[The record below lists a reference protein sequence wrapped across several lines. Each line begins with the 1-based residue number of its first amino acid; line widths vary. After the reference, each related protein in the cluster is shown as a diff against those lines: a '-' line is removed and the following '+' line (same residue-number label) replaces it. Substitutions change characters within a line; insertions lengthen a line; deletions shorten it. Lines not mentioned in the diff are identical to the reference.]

1 MRSTNNFNYWK
12 LKSWPLEKKS
22 KEELSNQVECFL
34 DYAEKEW
41 KIKEKQRTKISK
53 ILWLNNSEK
62 KRFLER
68 FFRKNWKEIDIWDK
82 QEIEKILKKKQYT
95 G

>member
-1 MRSTNNFNYWK
+1 M
-12 LKSWPLEKKS
+12 
-22 KEELSNQVECFL
+22 

-53 ILWLNNSEK
+53 ILWLSNSEK

-68 FFRKNWKEIDIWDK
+68 FFKKNWKEIDIWDK

>member
-1 MRSTNNFNYWK
+1 MKNKYRYTVSNEILIIFIYNIFK
-12 LKSWPLEKKS
+12 MAIRHKS
-22 KEELSNQVECFL
+22 KEELLNQAEWFL

-53 ILWLNNSEK
+53 ILWLSNSEK

-68 FFRKNWKEIDIWDK
+68 FFRKNWK
-82 QEIEKILKKKQYT
+82 
-95 G
+95 

>member
-1 MRSTNNFNYWK
+1 MKNKYRYTVSNEILIIFIYNIFKITIRH
-12 LKSWPLEKKS
+12 KS
-22 KEELSNQVECFL
+22 KEELLNQAEWFL

-53 ILWLNNSEK
+53 ILWLSNSEK

-68 FFRKNWKEIDIWDK
+68 FFRKNWK
-82 QEIEKILKKKQYT
+82 
-95 G
+95 